1 MHPSI
6 LKIKQLFKNTTVFYF
21 EPVDE
26 DLITKEI
33 QNLGLTRSYH
43 IVFQLERARD
53 QGTSNSFVLRG
64 MLYVG
69 EVKLTPG

>member
-53 QGTSNSFVLRG
+53 QGTSNSLVLT
-64 MLYVG
+64 LLSHDF
-69 EVKLTPG
+69 E

>member
-6 LKIKQLFKNTTVFYF
+6 LKIKQLFKNTTAFYF
-21 EPVDE
+21 EPVNE

-33 QNLGLTRSYH
+33 QKLDLTRSYH

-53 QGTSNSFVLRG
+53 QGT
-64 MLYVG
+64 
-69 EVKLTPG
+69 